1 MCWRRA
7 SSADLG
13 KPLWSLHPTSGER
26 PDETQQRDET
36 IGVVTGE
43 AFDERG
49 RQPGRIDRR
58 HERGASDLPEWCR
71 GEALTPPCA
80 PALDGAAI
88 DADHLGQ
95 LPQARRRCAVPQ
107 DRDQHHDRGNVDL
120 TAQEAQRR
128 RRRPRPAAVE
138 RAAEAQAPV
147 VLAPEAAG
155 PATRLAPIMS
165 AMNNAAASLA
175 PSTPSGVG
183 EVAITGEQ
191 QLVECGVGQHVSV
204 QRMRPPGSKVLTTM
218 AKPGRNDPCP
228 CGSGNKY
235 KKCCLANEEAVAR
248 EQLAKAEARRA
259 ERTAETA
266 AAHRLHLREVKAAIA
281 ASLSGAA
288 DADEDELTIASNA
301 AAELVRAGKLDEAEQ
316 AARDLLVLFPD
327 VHDGY
332 DRLGMVYEARGD
344 KQKAADCYRN
354 VIAFIKEHP
363 DDYGPGFEDVFVKL
377 VDRLDPPTE
386 T

>member
-1 MCWRRA
+1 
-7 SSADLG
+7 
-13 KPLWSLHPTSGER
+13 
-26 PDETQQRDET
+26 
-36 IGVVTGE
+36 
-43 AFDERG
+43 
-49 RQPGRIDRR
+49 
-58 HERGASDLPEWCR
+58 
-71 GEALTPPCA
+71 
-80 PALDGAAI
+80 
-88 DADHLGQ
+88 
-95 LPQARRRCAVPQ
+95 
-107 DRDQHHDRGNVDL
+107 
-120 TAQEAQRR
+120 
-128 RRRPRPAAVE
+128 
-138 RAAEAQAPV
+138 
-147 VLAPEAAG
+147 
-155 PATRLAPIMS
+155 
-165 AMNNAAASLA
+165 
-175 PSTPSGVG
+175 
-183 EVAITGEQ
+183 
-191 QLVECGVGQHVSV
+191 
-204 QRMRPPGSKVLTTM
+204 MRPPGSKVLTTM

-266 AAHRLHLREVKAAIA
+266 AAHRLHFREVKAAIA

-344 KQKAADCYRN
+344 KQKAADCYRK

-363 DDYGPGFEDVFVKL
+363 DDYEPGFEDVFVKF
-377 VDRLDPPTE
+377 VDRLGNLPWCKPVNSLKEKLVRTGCVILECGRRIAAPPQSVSRNCNPRSRRCFDKTIGRSPLRAPFLPTRSQRPAQIGICGEQVPRSSLGLTRIGVEE
-386 T
+386 TSQYGEIVFGVVDRLSRIVGSRPANPSRAFCFCSAVEVGKVREPPLRCAHGLQRIK